1 MLLLLLPCLLSP
13 TRLSQI
19 ECVNGRTQHA
29 FVSLGKGWGKER
41 RVCCCLCILSI
52 NQSSEIPSG
61 DARNNTKL
69 FCSIGFDIA
78 LKCASLL
85 PPSSPLSFSLSCALI
100 LEGQQPCEICL
111 VICVAKM
118 VCALKN
124 GACHKWHSCGSKPN
138 AENKQLLLNICTHT
152 PLTYPLSVSIPT
164 SCLGAWPT
172 RAAKS
177 LRAQIEHTNGPHNG
191 LHWSKWHAETG
202 PH

>member
-1 MLLLLLPCLLSP
+1 MLSSAPAYCLL
-13 TRLSQI
+13 
-19 ECVNGRTQHA
+19 
-29 FVSLGKGWGKER
+29 F
-41 RVCCCLCILSI
+41 
-52 NQSSEIPSG
+52 
-61 DARNNTKL
+61 
-69 FCSIGFDIA
+69 
-78 LKCASLL
+78 
-85 PPSSPLSFSLSCALI
+85 PLSLSLSLSCALI
-100 LEGQQPCEICL
+100 LEVQQPCEICL

-152 PLTYPLSVSIPT
+152 PLTYPLSLTSPT